1 MSLLGLGLALRS
13 VLTRLGLALC
23 LSLIALLL
31 LRLRLWTL
39 STRLGWL
46 LLCSVIG
53 VIITFSM
60 RISGFFPVVFGIGR
74 FGTPF
79 RHLNLFIADF
89 QPFDGDESSTKDGLR
104 FTLFAKVRFG
114 IQATN
119 TQPRK
124 PCGAVILV
132 TLWPLIF

>member
-1 MSLLGLGLALRS
+1 MFDVIVGT
-13 VLTRLGLALC
+13 V
-23 LSLIALLL
+23 
-31 LRLRLWTL
+31 
-39 STRLGWL
+39 
-46 LLCSVIG
+46 SVID
-53 VIITFSM
+53 IWI
-60 RISGFFPVVFGIGR
+60 FPVVFGIGR

-114 IQATN
+114 IQAAN

-124 PCGAVILV
+124 PCGAVILA